1 MYKKEI
7 YVPNKLYIRATEG
20 MSCEGEFV
28 GHYGDV
34 INLCPKRGRQ
44 KRFGRKVGEW
54 GIKIKTWG
62 FFQPKMK

>member
-34 INLCPKRGRQ
+34 INLCPKRGR
-44 KRFGRKVGEW
+44 
-54 GIKIKTWG
+54 
-62 FFQPKMK
+62 